1 MLATSTEPLAESV
14 PIPDMEQPGQP
25 EVGSAADLSFSER
38 DARLTGLVILAILA
52 VAYTLYFG
60 RDIILPVVMAAVL
73 NLLLQPL
80 MRVLNQNLRLP
91 MPAAALMVIV
101 LVFGVI
107 TAITLTISLASSGWT
122 ERAPESFAI
131 LKQKLAFLA
140 APLTYAQ
147 EMLSTLENMGAPK
160 AESVKAVAE
169 GNSLPGIILFGT
181 ASTLGQF
188 FSVIILLYFML
199 ASGDRL
205 LRGLIEVL
213 PRFSDKRRAVEIA
226 SQIQF
231 NITRYLMTITAMN
244 VAVGVATA
252 AAMWACGLSDPVFWG
267 AVAFLLNFVP
277 ILGPLV
283 GIAVFFAAGLIALPW
298 PFPAL
303 APCLAYAVIHLIEG
317 ETVTPMLV
325 ARRFELNPVLV
336 ILSLLF
342 WHAIWGIP
350 GALLAVPLLAIL
362 KILADRIEPLKSL
375 GHLIG
380 A

>member
-1 MLATSTEPLAESV
+1 
-14 PIPDMEQPGQP
+14 
-25 EVGSAADLSFSER
+25 
-38 DARLTGLVILAILA
+38 
-52 VAYTLYFG
+52 
-60 RDIILPVVMAAVL
+60 
-73 NLLLQPL
+73 
-80 MRVLNQNLRLP
+80 
-91 MPAAALMVIV
+91 MPAAALVVIV
-101 LVFGVI
+101 MVFAVI
-107 TAITLTISLASSGWT
+107 TAITLTISLSSSGWT

-147 EMLSTLENMGAPK
+147 EMLSGLENMGAPK
-160 AESVKAVAE
+160 AGSVKAVAE
-169 GNSLPGIILFGT
+169 GNTLPGIILFGT

-213 PRFSDKRRAVEIA
+213 PRFSDKRRAVEI
-226 SQIQF
+226 SGQIQL

-244 VAVGVATA
+244 AAVGVATA
-252 AAMWACGLSDPVFWG
+252 AAMWICGLSDPVFWG

-325 ARRFELNPVLV
+325 AKRFELNPVLV